1 MARDVANECPLWV
14 KSRHDVSKSRCP
26 LYSQKRTFGSARH
39 VRFVPLAEGAP
50 PSRSGDVNAI
60 AGPKPASMAALLG
73 YKAEAI
79 PLGLEDPLFIV
90 EGFVDECREHRSISR
105 IHAFSF
111 GPADFATQRE
121 ISEPRFQY

>member
-1 MARDVANECPLWV
+1 
-14 KSRHDVSKSRCP
+14 
-26 LYSQKRTFGSARH
+26 
-39 VRFVPLAEGAP
+39 
-50 PSRSGDVNAI
+50 
-60 AGPKPASMAALLG
+60 MAALLG

-111 GPADFATQRE
+111 GPADLATQLTEGWILGSSPTVRTNNLSPHSPDNALSFGAPCA
-121 ISEPRFQY
+121 IQI